1 MGAHAISDLVLNSPH
16 WLCNVHKAALTRE
29 RQRCVGV
36 CGGGS
41 ASKCSEVMTN
51 QTMSIANGAHSYLPE
66 SLYSKR
72 RCLKG
77 ILTHHWPAHCTLAQ
91 VEPPSWAFNQ
101 DEWIACRKVP
111 PTPNNPLHSAP
122 TYRLLHWFHLA
133 ATWAL
138 VIYTHSRHHLVRL
151 HYMLWRCNCKTIIC
165 LKSWLQN

>member
-1 MGAHAISDLVLNSPH
+1 MQRAQGGINA
-16 WLCNVHKAALTRE
+16 WKAAM
-29 RQRCVGV
+29 CVCV
-36 CGGGS
+36 CGGECKQMFWS
-41 ASKCSEVMTN
+41 DDKSNHEYRKRCSFIPAGVVIQ
-51 QTMSIANGAHSYLPE
+51 QTSVFKRDFDS
-66 SLYSKR
+66 SLTSSLHAGPGR
-72 RCLKG
+72 
-77 ILTHHWPAHCTLAQ
+77 T
-91 VEPPSWAFNQ
+91 PSWAFNQ